1 MQGNLTLFLIRFFSW
16 LPLWLSHAIGA
27 GIGRCLY
34 LIPNSLRDITVIN
47 LKLCFPEW
55 GSQQRRKITYKSLIE
70 TGKSATEIGTL
81 WHWKPS
87 RIAKLVQGVS
97 GEEIVQ
103 TAQKKDRGII
113 FLTPHLGAWEIAGLH
128 LALTYPDHKLTVLYR
143 PQRYKPLDNFILQ
156 ARERAGARLVPT
168 AARGVKALHHALAD
182 KQNIGILP
190 DQDPGNNGGIFAPFF
205 GVSANTMAL
214 VSRLAQK
221 SGAPVIYIYAERL
234 PKGKGYHIH
243 FHDASD
249 TVNDSDTVQSATAI
263 NQGIEYC
270 VREHPEQ
277 YQWNYRRFK
286 TRPAGEAGFY

>member
-1 MQGNLTLFLIRFFSW
+1 MQGKLTLFLIQFFSW
-16 LPLWLSHAIGA
+16 LPLQLFHAIGA

-34 LIPNSLRDITVIN
+34 LIPNSLRNITLTN

-55 GSQQRRKITYKSLIE
+55 GEQQRKRIAYKSLIE
-70 TGKSATEIGTL
+70 TGKSATEIGAL

-87 RIAKLVQGVS
+87 RIAKLVRGVS

-103 TAQKKDRGII
+103 AAQEKGKGII

-168 AARGVKALHHALAD
+168 ATRGVKALYHALAD

-190 DQDPGNNGGIFAPFF
+190 DQDPGDNGGIFAPFF

-214 VSRLAQK
+214 VSKLAQK

-234 PKGKGYHIH
+234 PKGKGYYIH
-243 FHDASD
+243 FHDAPD
-249 TVNDSDTVQSATAI
+249 AVNDSDTEQSTTVI
-263 NQGIEYC
+263 NQGIEHC
-270 VREHPEQ
+270 VRELPEQ
-277 YQWNYRRFK
+277 YQWSYRRFK
-286 TRPAGEAGFY
+286 TRPEGETGFY

>member
-1 MQGNLTLFLIRFFSW
+1 MQGKLTLFLIRFFSW

-34 LIPNSLRDITVIN
+34 LIPSSLRDITVIN

-55 GSQQRRKITYKSLIE
+55 GDQQRRRITYKSLIE
-70 TGKSATEIGTL
+70 TGKSATEIGAL

-103 TAQKKDRGII
+103 AAQQKGRGII
-113 FLTPHLGAWEIAGLH
+113 FLTPHLGA
-128 LALTYPDHKLTVLYR
+128 TK
-143 PQRYKPLDNFILQ
+143 
-156 ARERAGARLVPT
+156 
-168 AARGVKALHHALAD
+168 GVKALCHALAD

-205 GVSANTMAL
+205 GVTANTMAL
-214 VSRLAQK
+214 VSRLAK
-221 SGAPVIYIYAERL
+221 KTGAPVIYIYAERL
-234 PKGKGYHIH
+234 PKGRGYRIY

-249 TVNDSDTVQSATAI
+249 AVYDSDTIQSATAI

-277 YQWNYRRFK
+277 YQWSYKRFK
-286 TRPAGEAGFY
+286 TRPAGETDFY